1 MSLKEVLKQLGI
13 KLIGWVKSNC
23 VNNLLS
29 DRADLPLAAAQGK
42 VIDEKIT
49 ALNSNINTFSD
60 KDKLGSLTS
69 GSTSYDATNYKYI
82 YITSVGGAT
91 LVPVPVLRLLGTM
104 SISHIRRSSDSYA
117 AYIYMQIRMNELV
130 INQYDSSGW
139 AKSEIAVYGLK

>member
-1 MSLKEVLKQLGI
+1 MIVGLWYCFKFPNSIQYRF
-13 KLIGWVKSNC
+13 
-23 VNNLLS
+23 LS
-29 DRADLPLAAAQGK
+29 
-42 VIDEKIT
+42 
-49 ALNSNINTFSD
+49 LNSNINTFSD

-117 AYIYMQIRMNELV
+117 AYIYMQIRVNELV

>member
-1 MSLKEVLKQLGI
+1 MSLKEILKQLGI